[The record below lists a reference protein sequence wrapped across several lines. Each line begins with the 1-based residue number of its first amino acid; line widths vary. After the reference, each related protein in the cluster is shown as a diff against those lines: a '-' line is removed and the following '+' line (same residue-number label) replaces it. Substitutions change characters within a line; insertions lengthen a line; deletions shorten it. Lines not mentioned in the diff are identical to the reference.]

1 MNVVAISEPFVLSS
15 GSRMSP
21 GHPFV
26 LSLSKDCLFWSSLG
40 GEGQGF
46 DKLSPNG
53 LGKAKR
59 A

>member
-1 MNVVAISEPFVLSS
+1 MIDTVAISEPFVLSLLK
-15 GSRMSP
+15 G
-21 GHPFV
+21 
-26 LSLSKDCLFWSSLG
+26 CLFWSSLG

-53 LGKAKR
+53 LGKVKR

>member
-1 MNVVAISEPFVLSS
+1 MNIVAISE
-15 GSRMSP
+15 
-21 GHPFV
+21 PFV
-26 LSLSKDCLFWSSLG
+26 LSLSKDCLFLSSLG
-40 GEGQGF
+40 GEGHGF